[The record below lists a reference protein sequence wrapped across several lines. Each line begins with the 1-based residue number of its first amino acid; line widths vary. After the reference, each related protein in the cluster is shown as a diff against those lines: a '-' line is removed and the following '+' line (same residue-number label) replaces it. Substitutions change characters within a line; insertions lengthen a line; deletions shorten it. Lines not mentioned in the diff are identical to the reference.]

1 MLSSLRIFSL
11 VIDDFCPL
19 QNFLYSARCVDTH
32 RPRAEFSLNL
42 VGTWQLPNL
51 AAYWRSSFCVQN
63 SRMKVERERNIIISH
78 PRARITFWISSFSRS
93 RARAP
98 TYIFLIPSNLSPA
111 FGPPES
117 NTLEPFQPFI
127 RQSRDFSI
135 MAVLMF
141 HALLSVLKRGRAGFV
156 RSGLTH
162 IRVLYNDNASIKGR
176 DLPYSPI
183 TQVRDLVHKSAAHH
197 NGRVAVYIQAEK
209 G

>member
-1 MLSSLRIFSL
+1 
-11 VIDDFCPL
+11 
-19 QNFLYSARCVDTH
+19 
-32 RPRAEFSLNL
+32 
-42 VGTWQLPNL
+42 
-51 AAYWRSSFCVQN
+51 
-63 SRMKVERERNIIISH
+63 
-78 PRARITFWISSFSRS
+78 
-93 RARAP
+93 
-98 TYIFLIPSNLSPA
+98 
-111 FGPPES
+111 
-117 NTLEPFQPFI
+117 
-127 RQSRDFSI
+127 
-135 MAVLMF
+135 MF